1 MSDIKVS
8 VIIPVFND
16 SVNLKRCLEALT
28 CSVFQG
34 LEIIVVDDCSAD
46 NPVGIAKD
54 FGCKTISSQKQ
65 SGPAAARNKG
75 AIAAQGKILLFMDA
89 DVICSPET
97 IGRLV
102 SPLEEGWDA
111 CVGMYT
117 PVPGYM
123 NFFSVYKNIFIWYY
137 HGTSKERIDWFWT
150 ACGVIKKDIFFKLG
164 GFKEFYSRKSVEDI
178 DFGYRLTENNY
189 KIFIEKN
196 ATTRHFH
203 YFGFRDIL
211 INDFKKARDWACLNF
226 ADNHLLR
233 FKHPLAQCKYRGAGI
248 AGSLLFFLAAGLS
261 IIDFR
266 FFYIAIFIF
275 SILPFMEKG
284 FFASLLRYGGMRV
297 FVPAFFF
304 KPIDDLIIIIGSLF
318 GLMAYLLTVA
328 KKQ

>member
-28 CSVFQG
+28 CSVFRDF
-34 LEIIVVDDCSAD
+34 EIIVVDDFSKDGPA
-46 NPVGIAKD
+46 GIAED
-54 FGCKTISSQKQ
+54 FGCKTISLEKR

-97 IGRLV
+97 IGCLV
-102 SPLEEGWDA
+102 SHLEKGWDA
-111 CVGMYT
+111 SVGMYT
-117 PVPGYM
+117 PVPGYK
-123 NFFSVYKNIFIWYY
+123 NFFSIYKNIFIWYY
-137 HGTSKERIDWFWT
+137 HGTSKEKIDWFWT
-150 ACGVIKKDIFFKLG
+150 ACGVVKRDIFFKLE

-196 ATTRHFH
+196 ATVRHFH
-203 YFGFRDIL
+203 CFGFRDVL
-211 INDFKKARDWACLNF
+211 INDFKKARDWTYLNF
-226 ADNHLLR
+226 TNNHLLR

-248 AGSLLFFLAAGLS
+248 LGSLLFFLAAGLL
-261 IIDFR
+261 IIDFKFVYTAVFM
-266 FFYIAIFIF
+266 FF
-275 SILPFMEKG
+275 ILPVMEKR

-297 FVPAFFF
+297 FVSAFFF
-304 KPIDDLIIIIGSLF
+304 KPIDDLVIIIGSLF
-318 GLMAYLLTVA
+318 GLMSLLTVN